1 VRWDGMGEPAGAPE
15 AARIR
20 RALRESRQLIE
31 VGEVLRPDRPPT
43 TRKTLTSR
51 PWEFLTTHGRDGGR
65 L

>member
-1 VRWDGMGEPAGAPE
+1 MGERAAAPE

-51 PWEFLTTHGRDGGR
+51 PWEFLTTRGRDGGR